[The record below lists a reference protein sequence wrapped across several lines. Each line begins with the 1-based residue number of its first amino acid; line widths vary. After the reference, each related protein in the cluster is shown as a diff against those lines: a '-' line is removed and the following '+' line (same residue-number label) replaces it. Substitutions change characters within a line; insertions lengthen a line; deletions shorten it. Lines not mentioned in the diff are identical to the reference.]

1 MTEPAAV
8 AIILPMNIALVA
20 ALAALALHQA
30 AAPRRVDQAL
40 HVMLLPADHHALQ
53 DTPSA
58 SPAHK
63 WFVVIR
69 QAVQHNGRA
78 AVIGW
83 YTNMQIVP

>member
-20 ALAALALHQA
+20 ALAALAL
-30 AAPRRVDQAL
+30 
-40 HVMLLPADHHALQ
+40 
-53 DTPSA
+53 
-58 SPAHK
+58 
-63 WFVVIR
+63 
-69 QAVQHNGRA
+69 AVQHNGRA